1 MAQTVYDVVVLGGG
15 PGGYTAAIRAAQ
27 LGLRTAIIERERLGG
42 VCLNWGCVP
51 TKALLRNAEIYH
63 MVKSAGDWGIS
74 AENVHL
80 DFSRVI
86 KRSRGIADRI
96 SKGVEFLM
104 KKNKIDQISGSGRLL
119 SADTIEVRAEGKATT
134 TVKGEHI
141 IIATGARPR
150 PIPGVAIDRK
160 RIITSTEAMALPE
173 QPASMVIIGAGAIG
187 IEFASFYNTIGTKV
201 TVIEMMP
208 TILPI
213 EDKELT
219 KVLAASLRRQGIQ
232 LLTESRVEG
241 VTAGPDK
248 VTVNVQNAT
257 GTQELSADVTLVA
270 IGVQGNVETI
280 GLESLGVKAERGHIV
295 VDKSY
300 GTSVP
305 GVFAVGDV
313 IGPPWLAHVASA
325 EAVICVEGI
334 AGRNP
339 EPLDYSTIP
348 GCTYCHPQLASVG
361 FTEEMAVAEG
371 YEVKVGRCPFRP
383 LGKSLAIGE
392 TEGMVKLVF
401 DAKYGELLGAHILG
415 SDATEMI
422 AELVL
427 AKKLEATGP
436 DIFRTI
442 HAHPT
447 LSEAVME
454 AAAAAYGEAINI

>member
-1 MAQTVYDVVVLGGG
+1 
-15 PGGYTAAIRAAQ
+15 
-27 LGLRTAIIERERLGG
+27 
-42 VCLNWGCVP
+42 
-51 TKALLRNAEIYH
+51 
-63 MVKSAGDWGIS
+63 
-74 AENVHL
+74 
-80 DFSRVI
+80 
-86 KRSRGIADRI
+86 
-96 SKGVEFLM
+96 
-104 KKNKIDQISGSGRLL
+104 
-119 SADTIEVRAEGKATT
+119 
-134 TVKGEHI
+134 
-141 IIATGARPR
+141 
-150 PIPGVAIDRK
+150 
-160 RIITSTEAMALPE
+160 
-173 QPASMVIIGAGAIG
+173 
-187 IEFASFYNTIGTKV
+187 
-201 TVIEMMP
+201 
-208 TILPI
+208 
-213 EDKELT
+213 
-219 KVLAASLRRQGIQ
+219 
-232 LLTESRVEG
+232 
-241 VTAGPDK
+241 
-248 VTVNVQNAT
+248 
-257 GTQELSADVTLVA
+257 
-270 IGVQGNVETI
+270 
-280 GLESLGVKAERGHIV
+280 

-325 EAVICVEGI
+325 EAVICAEGI

-454 AAAAAYGEAINI
+454 AAAAAYGEAIII